1 MKSKNNS
8 EQCNQNNNMKN
19 NIVYKIGFSDLERIS
34 LMNCNTKINFHHW
47 IYFFFFLLD
56 QVKCLTW

>member
-1 MKSKNNS
+1 
-8 EQCNQNNNMKN
+8 MKN

-47 IYFFFFLLD
+47 FDILFPFFL
-56 QVKCLTW
+56 TTSTGER